1 MNNNTIYKFTED
13 SDFNVK
19 TMFQAEQFASFKF
32 NALTTA
38 DTDRRRMGFV
48 VNTIS
53 GEYLDEVQVKGNTF
67 HIVTIREQKKS
78 PEKYLIDAQV
88 ADKKAQYLLETDK
101 LPEKSLVK
109 EWKDEATDVVL
120 RITIPKQ
127 PKDYIVA
134 VRDDGVI
141 FVEAKGKMVEDL
153 TALIRK
159 TIGTF
164 PVIPFETDTPV
175 TDFMDNMVSDGVK
188 DVFTLGNKATLVDE
202 EGINHQ
208 LSKGSLYD
216 SDAEDYVKNG
226 MFVTSLALNYDGV
239 VDFTLKDDF
248 VLEGIKFDKDAFEE
262 EDNSEAGTFLLQLDE
277 LNKVVNELI
286 SRVTPK
292 QED

>member
-19 TMFQAEQFASFKF
+19 TMFQAELFASFKF

-88 ADKKAQYLLETDK
+88 AGKKAQYLLETDK

-292 QED
+292 QEN